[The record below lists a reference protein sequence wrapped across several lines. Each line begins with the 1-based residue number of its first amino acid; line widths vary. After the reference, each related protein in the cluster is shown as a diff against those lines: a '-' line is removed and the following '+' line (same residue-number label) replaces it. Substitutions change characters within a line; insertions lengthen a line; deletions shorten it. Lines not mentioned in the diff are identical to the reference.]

1 MKLFQNWFSR
11 IGLLGSTIVST
22 SLVVT
27 IPAQAIPVPQVVAK
41 LQNIVVYLITDDQ
54 GVVLHGTNTGNG
66 NQNPRTS
73 TGVFFSSKDAQ
84 SFIDSGIKP
93 TQPEISKIVKVTPVS
108 LGEIYRR
115 QQANK
120 NKPQEMNYVYV
131 PTVRAANAALAILN
145 QNGNKVERVT
155 SSPVFIATIISA
167 SGKEDYLT
175 FNRDNQN
182 IVPLFFSKEALQSTV
197 RKVYPALG
205 AKSKIQVVELNN
217 LLGYMTDT
225 SDPVA
230 QIFEFNPNTDAK

>member
-1 MKLFQNWFSR
+1 MKLFQDWFLK
-11 IGLLGSTIVST
+11 IGLLGSTILGT
-22 SLVVT
+22 SLIVT
-27 IPAQAIPVPQVVAK
+27 IPAQSIPVPQVVAK

-66 NQNPRTS
+66 KQTPQIS

-84 SFIDSGIKP
+84 SFIDRSIKP
-93 TQPEISKIVKVTPVS
+93 TQPEISKIVKITPVS

-120 NKPQEMNYVYV
+120 NKPQEMNYIYV
-131 PTVRAANAALAILN
+131 PTVQQANAALAILN
-145 QNGNKVERVT
+145 QNGKKIDRVT
-155 SSPVFIATIISA
+155 SSPVFIATIVSA

-175 FNRDNQN
+175 FTRDNQS

-197 RKVYPALG
+197 QKVYPALG
-205 AKSKIQVVELNN
+205 DKLKVQVVELNN

-230 QIFEFNPNTDAK
+230 QIFEFNPNTDVK